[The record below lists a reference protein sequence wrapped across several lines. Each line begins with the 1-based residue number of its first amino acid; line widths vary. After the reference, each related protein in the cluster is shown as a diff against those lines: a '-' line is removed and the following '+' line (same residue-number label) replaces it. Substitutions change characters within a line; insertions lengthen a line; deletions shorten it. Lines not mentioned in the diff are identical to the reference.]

1 MRRECEVQFECL
13 GDEPHRTEYRLYCP
27 FKRKKQRNGDSETTS
42 SDEEG
47 RVYGIDQIKIGKA
60 SNNLYTDPDSILVQR
75 RCFQMAHN
83 KMTC

>member
-1 MRRECEVQFECL
+1 MTVKFNMSASKMNHIVQNTVSTVL
-13 GDEPHRTEYRLYCP
+13 L
-27 FKRKKQRNGDSETTS
+27 KRQKQRNGDSETTS

-60 SNNLYTDPDSILVQR
+60 SNNLDTYPDSILVHR